1 MCPLYAC
8 LFRLNAK
15 FYVFDAL
22 EGEVGD
28 IRSSPRWRDVPLL
41 SYEDAK
47 PWLRDMLEA
56 AFYLQQ
62 QGIVHLDI
70 KLNNMLV
77 NRDGHITLCDFGCA
91 VHLPEVRCA
100 FDTKAIVIHES

>member
-1 MCPLYAC
+1 M
-8 LFRLNAK
+8 
-15 FYVFDAL
+15 
-22 EGEVGD
+22 
-28 IRSSPRWRDVPLL
+28 L
-41 SYEDAK
+41 SYKDAK
-47 PWLRDMLEA
+47 TWLRDMLEA
-56 AFYLQQ
+56 ALYLQQ

-100 FDTKAIVIHES
+100 FDTTAIMIHES